1 MRDAKDGLDVIEGWW
16 CVPLADVVEE
26 VWVVPVGLGD
36 RGGIG
41 GSCDSVLD
49 TYTSAEELVN
59 GCTSCTKGRPSTVD
73 A

>member
-16 CVPLADVVEE
+16 CAPLEAVVEE
-26 VWVVPVGLGD
+26 VGVVPVGLGD

-49 TYTSAEELVN
+49 TCTSA
-59 GCTSCTKGRPSTVD
+59 
-73 A
+73 